1 MWDCRAWATVRYFI
15 ATVALAA
22 AMISA
27 PTATAD
33 AGTSPAKAFHHK
45 MVNKG
50 YDDQIIKRLRGP
62 GGKVHR
68 DCWVKFGQTS
78 RIWCRDGYR
87 ATS

>member
-1 MWDCRAWATVRYFI
+1 MKRFIPALATV
-15 ATVALAA
+15 VAA
-22 AMISA
+22 ATLTFAPLGSSA
-27 PTATAD
+27 PATASGD
-33 AGTSPAKAFHHK
+33 PAKAFHHK

-68 DCWVKFGQTS
+68 DCWVKWGATS
-78 RIWCRDGYR
+78 KVWCRDGYR